1 MLGTKYDA
9 PRTEF
14 LRRVMKNSGLDGF
27 VYDTSFLLVD
37 QQKITYQ
44 NVVGNIIIAI
54 AIMLIIS
61 ALLIPRPVSAMA
73 IALSILSI
81 NVGVVGALSA
91 VGTRLDIISM
101 ITIIMSIGF
110 SVDYTTHITFHFL
123 VYRNRRLEVRF

>member
-1 MLGTKYDA
+1 
-9 PRTEF
+9 
-14 LRRVMKNSGLDGF
+14 
-27 VYDTSFLLVD
+27 VD

-123 VYRNRRLEVRF
+123 VYRKRRLEVRF